1 MATIVFT
8 EHRRHGTGTTTG
20 ASVAEITPV
29 TSIRFHNGV
38 DGQVSATD
46 SPLIRP
52 GTGTNYSWNKFIDV
66 TVSSAFTSISSPQ
79 VSASAVSATGE
90 LGSDE
95 VYLYYAFQR
104 KGAATGVALTS
115 ADFGEVVNGTDAQ
128 PNGISGEAAPAA
140 WNSGTAQ
147 NWGGLTTFTSAGQF
161 STLSAS
167 QNTDGDEYLCL
178 QLAITDAVATGGAL
192 ASFSLTLTYNE
203 V

>member
-1 MATIVFT
+1 MATIAFT
-8 EHRRHGTGTTTG
+8 EHRRHGTGTTTAG
-20 ASVAEITPV
+20 VVAEINPV

-38 DGQVSATD
+38 DGSVGATD

-66 TVSSAFTSISSPQ
+66 AVSGTFTSISSPM
-79 VSASAVSATGE
+79 VSAATVSATGE

-95 VYLYYAFQR
+95 VYLNYAFQR
-104 KGAATGVALTS
+104 KGSATGTALVS
-115 ADFGEVVNGTDAQ
+115 GDFGEVTNGTDAQ
-128 PNGISGEAAPAA
+128 PGGISGEVAPAA
-140 WNSGTAQ
+140 WNSGTAVA
-147 NWGGLTTFTSAGQF
+147 WGGLSTFTTTGEF

-178 QLAITDAVATGGAL
+178 QLSITDGVATGGAL